1 MAMGK
6 GGKDVDMH
14 DWQCPGDVP
23 VKVHSM
29 LSPPSADCTP
39 QRSFVILRRL
49 LQLDQK
55 KRD

>member
-29 LSPPSADCTP
+29 LSPPSANCTP
-39 QRSFVILRRL
+39 QCSFVILRRL